1 MLRRIAEQREKVIL
15 QGAEPYLADGE
26 TVLHWTRA
34 KQVNGRREGFV
45 YLTPQR
51 CIIHWAGRGEDAPG
65 DFSWA
70 SITSWGVVSDAK
82 GGPILGIE
90 AGDSR
95 CFVQL
100 RATTPAMA
108 EAVGTFVKLFAEHA
122 PEPQSEITGGDHIGL
137 FEPTA
142 SPEVTLHPMT
152 IGDQARRII
161 VTLLGLTLIVG
172 AILIIP
178 LPGPWSFIV
187 TIAGLA
193 ILASEYDLAKD
204 ALAWTKQKYQQA
216 SAKLKARRG
225 ST

>member
-1 MLRRIAEQREKVIL
+1 M
-15 QGAEPYLADGE
+15 
-26 TVLHWTRA
+26 
-34 KQVNGRREGFV
+34 NGRREGFV
-45 YLTPQR
+45 YLTPKR
-51 CIIHWAGRGEDAPG
+51 CIIHWSGRSDEAPG
-65 DFSWA
+65 DFAWESLK
-70 SITSWGVVSDAK
+70 SWGVVSDAR
-82 GGPILGIE
+82 GGPILGLE
-90 AGDSR
+90 AAEGK

-108 EAVGTFVKLFAEHA
+108 DAVSTFVKHFADHA
-122 PEPQSEITGGDHIGL
+122 PEPRREMSGGDHLGL
-137 FEPTA
+137 FEQTD
-142 SPEVTLHPMT
+142 SPDVRLHRMS

-161 VTLLGLTLIVG
+161 VTVLGLTLIVG

-204 ALAWTKQKYQQA
+204 ALTWTKQKYQQA

-225 ST
+225 SA